1 MEKNCTRWTIKQP
14 LPAAAASLIGTAGF
28 SRPGFCLDPVGPIP
42 PSASTLTACFLFA
55 FAPQVKNVSDQEGFG
70 RQKRG
75 YRNLNDIEVN
85 MSDPLFTKQW
95 YLVSNQPS
103 SCLHAGD

>member
-1 MEKNCTRWTIKQP
+1 MLCEIIADLR
-14 LPAAAASLIGTAGF
+14 
-28 SRPGFCLDPVGPIP
+28 
-42 PSASTLTACFLFA
+42 LTPTWYFFCFL
-55 FAPQVKNVSDQEGFG
+55 PQVKNVFEQDGFS

-75 YRNLNDIEVN
+75 YRNINDIEVN

-103 SCLHAGD
+103 SCLHAAWPLRLTHIPPP